1 MPLLYNATYKTNLRK
16 FSSDSK
22 SVFQSVSLSVCMPVC
37 LSVCLSLSQLVS
49 LSVRM
54 PVRLSVCLSAC
65 LSVSQSVCPY
75 ACPSVSHSFRPS
87 VCLPIC
93 QSVCLSVYQ
102 VSSGSIDLLTTSL
115 LEDKFVFFAR
125 SSSSPFFIS
134 RSLTVRKKAN
144 SVCRWLKFLLFI
156 FLKGHKSCAI
166 IFLNTKSTFLVS
178 LLPHS
183 PSIVCS

>member
-1 MPLLYNATYKTNLRK
+1 MEGLI
-16 FSSDSK
+16 
-22 SVFQSVSLSVCMPVC
+22 LSYLI
-37 LSVCLSLSQLVS
+37 LSYLILSFLSYLI
-49 LSVRM
+49 LSYLI
-54 PVRLSVCLSAC
+54 LSYLIISYHII
-65 LSVSQSVCPY
+65 SY
-75 ACPSVSHSFRPS
+75 HIISFRPS
-87 VCLPIC
+87 VCLPAYL
-93 QSVCLSVYQ
+93 SVCVSLGLSGQLWLDRSAY
-102 VSSGSIDLLTTSL
+102 SSL
-115 LEDKFVFFAR
+115 LKDKLVFFAR

-183 PSIVCS
+183 SSIVFS

>member
-1 MPLLYNATYKTNLRK
+1 MEGLIFGGAYLILPYLI
-16 FSSDSK
+16 
-22 SVFQSVSLSVCMPVC
+22 LSYLI
-37 LSVCLSLSQLVS
+37 LSYHIISYHIIS
-49 LSVRM
+49 
-54 PVRLSVCLSAC
+54 
-65 LSVSQSVCPY
+65 Y
-75 ACPSVSHSFRPS
+75 HSFRPS
-87 VCLPIC
+87 VCLPAYL
-93 QSVCLSVYQ
+93 SVCVSLGLSGQLWLDRSAY
-102 VSSGSIDLLTTSL
+102 SSL
-115 LEDKFVFFAR
+115 LKDKLVFFAR

-183 PSIVCS
+183 SSIVFS

>member
-1 MPLLYNATYKTNLRK
+1 MQLIKQTCESSVAIVSQS
-16 FSSDSK
+16 FS
-22 SVFQSVSLSVCMPVC
+22 QSVC

-54 PVRLSVCLSAC
+54 PVRLSVCLSVCLSAC

>member
-1 MPLLYNATYKTNLRK
+1 MEGLI
-16 FSSDSK
+16 
-22 SVFQSVSLSVCMPVC
+22 LSYLI
-37 LSVCLSLSQLVS
+37 LSYLILSYLILSYLIIS
-49 LSVRM
+49 YHIISYHII
-54 PVRLSVCLSAC
+54 SYHIIS
-65 LSVSQSVCPY
+65 Y
-75 ACPSVSHSFRPS
+75 HSFRPS
-87 VCLPIC
+87 ACLPAYL
-93 QSVCLSVYQ
+93 SVCVSLGLSGQLWLDRSAY
-102 VSSGSIDLLTTSL
+102 SSL
-115 LEDKFVFFAR
+115 LKDKLVFFAR

-183 PSIVCS
+183 SSIVFS

>member
-1 MPLLYNATYKTNLRK
+1 MEGLIFGGAYLILSYLILSYLI
-16 FSSDSK
+16 
-22 SVFQSVSLSVCMPVC
+22 VSYRIVSYRILSYLI
-37 LSVCLSLSQLVS
+37 LSYLIIS
-49 LSVRM
+49 
-54 PVRLSVCLSAC
+54 
-65 LSVSQSVCPY
+65 Y
-75 ACPSVSHSFRPS
+75 HSFRPS

-166 IFLNTKSTFLVS
+166 IFLITKSTFLVS
-178 LLPHS
+178 LLPLS
-183 PSIVCS
+183 SSIVFS